1 MSLPLTSLSNR
12 CVCGFH
18 RAAVSELVWASSRN
32 GFDDFIF
39 LISMS
44 SSSSRSTTNPFVLL
58 FRFVSSFGLAV
69 TVLSLLLVITLL
81 GTLSQ
86 SDIGLLDSQRKY
98 FDSWSVVHDF
108 HVGSTVIPIW
118 LPGGMALMML
128 LFVNMACGAV
138 IRMRKGW
145 KTVGVLISHLSIMFM
160 LAAGYVSYLFKT
172 EGALPLFEGQSGDLY
187 QSYHDRVIEVRK
199 FDAEGKGEAT
209 TLMIPMEDFMDLEP
223 GKARTFYSKD
233 LPFEL
238 LVTGY
243 QRNAQ
248 VVPKQEEGASVI
260 DGFGIQPVRVET
272 TDEQNLSALVVTVTP
287 KDGGAVERAI
297 LWEAAFEPF
306 TVKAG
311 KEAYT
316 LSLTRRKWKLPF
328 ALRLEDFQRELHPG
342 TEKPKRYTSHV
353 TKIDNGNEQPQVI
366 TMNVPMRDRGF
377 VLYQA
382 SFSQGTSGEQSV
394 FTVASN
400 PSDQWPLWS
409 CVAVAF
415 GLTIHF
421 VMHLAQFLKRTLK
434 PKDKAAA

>member
-1 MSLPLTSLSNR
+1 MST
-12 CVCGFH
+12 
-18 RAAVSELVWASSRN
+18 
-32 GFDDFIF
+32 
-39 LISMS
+39 S
-44 SSSSRSTTNPFVLL
+44 SSKSAANPFVLL
-58 FRFVSSFGLAV
+58 FRFFSSYALAV
-69 TVLSLLLVITLL
+69 TILSLLLLITLL

-108 HVGSTVIPIW
+108 HLGRAVIPIW

-128 LFVNMACGAV
+128 LFINMACGAV

-145 KTVGVLISHLSIMFM
+145 RTIGVLISHLSIMFM
-160 LAAGYVSYLFKT
+160 LAAGYVSFLYKT

-187 QSYHDRVIEVRK
+187 QSYHDRVIEIRK
-199 FDAEGKGEAT
+199 HDESGKGAETAM
-209 TLMIPMEDFMDLEP
+209 LIPMDDFQDLEP
-223 GKARTFYSKD
+223 GKARTFYAKD
-233 LPFEL
+233 LPFEIQ
-238 LVTGY
+238 VTGY

-248 VVPKQEEGASVI
+248 VVAKAEEGPAVI
-260 DGFGIQPVRVET
+260 DGFAIQPVRIET
-272 TDEQNLSALVVTVTP
+272 TDEQNLGALVVNITP
-287 KDGGAVERAI
+287 KDGGNPERAI
-297 LWEAAFEPF
+297 LWEAAFEPY

-316 LSLTRRKWKLPF
+316 LTLTRRKWKLPF
-328 ALRLEDFQRELHPG
+328 AIRLEDFQRELHPG

-353 TKIDNGNEQPQVI
+353 TKIDGGKEEPQVI

-382 SFSQGTSGEQSV
+382 SFSQGASGEQSV

-415 GLTIHF
+415 GLTLHF
-421 VMHLAQFLKRTLK
+421 MMHLVRFLKRALK
-434 PKDKAAA
+434 PKETAAY

>member
-1 MSLPLTSLSNR
+1 MSTLPPKPT
-12 CVCGFH
+12 
-18 RAAVSELVWASSRN
+18 A
-32 GFDDFIF
+32 
-39 LISMS
+39 
-44 SSSSRSTTNPFVLL
+44 NPFVLL
-58 FRFVSSFGLAV
+58 FRFFSSFGLAV
-69 TVLSLLLVITLL
+69 VILSLLLIITLL

-108 HVGSTVIPIW
+108 HLGRAVIPLW

-145 KTVGVLISHLSIMFM
+145 RTIGVLISHLSIMFM
-160 LAAGYVSYLFKT
+160 LAAGYVSFLYKT

-199 FDAEGKGEAT
+199 FDESGKGEKTA
-209 TLMIPMEDFMDLEP
+209 LLIPMEDFQDLEP
-223 GKARTFYSKD
+223 GKARTFYAKD
-233 LPFEL
+233 LPFEIQ
-238 LVTGY
+238 VTGY

-248 VVPKQEEGASVI
+248 VVAKAEEGASVI

-272 TDEQNLSALVVTVTP
+272 TDEQNLGALVITVTP
-287 KDGGAVERAI
+287 KDKEGGVLQRAI

-311 KEAYT
+311 KEAFT
-316 LSLTRRKWKLPF
+316 ITLTRRKWKLPF
-328 ALRLEDFQRELHPG
+328 AIRLEDFQRELHPG

-353 TKIDNGNEQPQVI
+353 TKIDNGKEEPQVI
-366 TMNVPMRDRGF
+366 TMNVPLRDRGF

-382 SFSQGTSGEQSV
+382 SFSQGASGEQSV

-415 GLTIHF
+415 GLTLHF
-421 VMHLAQFLKRTLK
+421 LMHLIRFLKRALK
-434 PKDKAAA
+434 PKEAPAV

>member
-1 MSLPLTSLSNR
+1 MSTLPPKPT
-12 CVCGFH
+12 
-18 RAAVSELVWASSRN
+18 A
-32 GFDDFIF
+32 
-39 LISMS
+39 
-44 SSSSRSTTNPFVLL
+44 NPFVLL
-58 FRFVSSFGLAV
+58 FRFFSSFGLAV
-69 TVLSLLLVITLL
+69 VILSLLLIITLL

-108 HVGSTVIPIW
+108 HLGRAVIPLW

-145 KTVGVLISHLSIMFM
+145 RTIGVLISHLSIMFM
-160 LAAGYVSYLFKT
+160 LAAGYVSFLYKT

-199 FDAEGKGEAT
+199 FDESGKGEKTA
-209 TLMIPMEDFMDLEP
+209 LLIPMEDFQDLEP
-223 GKARTFYSKD
+223 GKARTFYAKD
-233 LPFEL
+233 LPFEIQ
-238 LVTGY
+238 VTGY

-248 VVPKQEEGASVI
+248 VVAKAEEGASVI

-272 TDEQNLSALVVTVTP
+272 TDEQNLGALVITVTP
-287 KDGGAVERAI
+287 KDKESGVPERAI

-311 KEAYT
+311 KEAFT
-316 LSLTRRKWKLPF
+316 ITLTRRKWKLPF
-328 ALRLEDFQRELHPG
+328 AIRLEDFQRELHPG

-353 TKIDNGNEQPQVI
+353 TKIDNGKEEPQVI
-366 TMNVPMRDRGF
+366 TMNVPLRDRGF

-382 SFSQGTSGEQSV
+382 SFSQGASGEQSV

-415 GLTIHF
+415 GLTLHF
-421 VMHLAQFLKRTLK
+421 LMHLIRFLKRALR
-434 PKDKAAA
+434 PKEAPAV